1 MKYKRFILF
10 VLLSV
15 GFITGTSVTSA
26 FAAEAKTA
34 KAKPQTEAVVPTK
47 DSDPNIAITEV
58 NRDGKRF
65 RDQSARMA
73 QGKVDLLMIGDSIT
87 HGWEG
92 KGKDVWQKYYG
103 NRNAMNFGISGDRT
117 EHVLWRLAHS
127 PLDKINPKMAV
138 VMIGTNNIGRPERS
152 TPNHTI
158 EGVKKVVAVLKE
170 KFPKMKILLLEVFPR
185 DEQADS
191 DRRVKVNQINA
202 GLRKAFA
209 SVENVQLY
217 SIGDLFC
224 DKNGVLRKDLMPD
237 FLHPNAEGYEIWA
250 RAMEPMIAEVVDKA
264 PSECIPSDKKGG
276 YRETWYKIY
285 NAQNEL
291 LKKGNVEILLL
302 GDSITNR
309 WDTMGKAQWKK
320 YLEGRKAINLGIGGD
335 GTQNVLWRID
345 HYDFSK
351 ATPKKAFLL
360 IGVNNTSPTA
370 KPEDIV
376 LATRLIIKRLQEKFP
391 GIHVYVMKQFPN
403 RRADKWTP
411 ERTEKVKMLN
421 VLLPYYVRDLK
432 GVTMLD
438 FDAAF
443 RLKDGSVPAEYM
455 PDGLHL
461 GEPGFEIWGKCLQP
475 YLSTA
480 P

>member
-1 MKYKRFILF
+1 
-10 VLLSV
+10 
-15 GFITGTSVTSA
+15 
-26 FAAEAKTA
+26 
-34 KAKPQTEAVVPTK
+34 
-47 DSDPNIAITEV
+47 
-58 NRDGKRF
+58 
-65 RDQSARMA
+65 SARMA
-73 QGKVDLLMIGDSIT
+73 QGNVDLLMIGDSIT

-103 NRNAMNFGISGDRT
+103 TRNAMNFGIGGDRT
-117 EHVLWRLAHS
+117 EPVLWRLAHS

-138 VMIGTNNIGRPERS
+138 VLIGTNNIGRPDRS

-185 DEQADS
+185 DEQPDS
-191 DRRVKVNQINA
+191 PRRVKVNQINA
-202 GLRKAFA
+202 GLRKAFVH
-209 SVENVQLY
+209 VENVQLY
-217 SIGDLFC
+217 SIGELFC
-224 DKNGVLRKDLMPD
+224 DKNGVLRHDLMPD

-250 RAMEPMIAEVVDKA
+250 RAMEPMIAQAVDKV
-264 PSECIPSDKKGG
+264 PGECIPVDKSGS

-320 YLEGRKAINLGIGGD
+320 YLEGHKAVNLGIGGD
-335 GTQNVLWRID
+335 TTQNVLWRID

-351 ATPKKAFLL
+351 TTPKKAFLL
-360 IGVNNTSPTA
+360 IGVNNTSSETRA
-370 KPEDIV
+370 ENIV
-376 LATRLIIKRLQEKFP
+376 LATRQIIQRLQEKFP

-403 RRADKWTP
+403 RRGDKWTP
-411 ERTEKVKMLN
+411 ERTAKVKMLN
-421 VLLPYYVRDLK
+421 ELLPYYVRDLK

-438 FDAAF
+438 FDSAF

-461 GEPGFEIWGKCLQP
+461 GVPGFEIWGKCLQP

>member
-1 MKYKRFILF
+1 MKFKRFVVFACLSIFLAG
-10 VLLSV
+10 SV
-15 GFITGTSVTSA
+15 GTISLL
-26 FAAEAKTA
+26 AADA
-34 KAKPQTEAVVPTK
+34 KAKKEKSLPASVVPTK
-47 DSDPNIAITEV
+47 DSDPNVAITEV

-65 RDQSARMA
+65 REQSARMA
-73 QGKVDLLMIGDSIT
+73 QGNVDLLMIGDSIT

-103 NRNAMNFGISGDRT
+103 HRNAMNFGIGGDRT

-138 VMIGTNNIGRPERS
+138 VLIGTNNIGRPERS

-185 DEQADS
+185 DEQPDAE
-191 DRRVKVNQINA
+191 RRIKVNQINE
-202 GLRKAFA
+202 GLRKAFT

-237 FLHPNAEGYEIWA
+237 FLHPNAEGYELWA
-250 RAMEPMIAEVVDKA
+250 QAMEPMIAETVDKVTA
-264 PSECIPSDKKGG
+264 ESVPVDRDGS

-291 LKKGNVEILLL
+291 LKKGNLDILLL
-302 GDSITNR
+302 GDSITR
-309 WDTMGKAQWKK
+309 GWDTAGKAQWEK
-320 YLEGRKAINLGIGGD
+320 YLAGSKAVNLGIGGD
-335 GTQNVLWRID
+335 QTQHVLWRIG

-351 ATPKKAFLL
+351 VKPKKAFLL
-360 IGVNNTSPTA
+360 IGVNNTSPKA
-370 KPEDIV
+370 KPENIV
-376 LATRLIIKRLQEKFP
+376 LATRQIVKRLQEMFP
-391 GIHVYVMKQFPN
+391 GIKVYVMKQLPN

-411 ERTEKVKMLN
+411 ERIAKVEMLST
-421 VLLPYYVRDLK
+421 LLPWYVRDLK
-432 GVTMLD
+432 NVTVLD
-438 FDAAF
+438 FDSAF
-443 RLKDGSVPAEYM
+443 RLKDGSVPATYM

-461 GEPGFEIWGKCLQP
+461 GEQGFEIWGKCLQP
-475 YLSTA
+475 YLTLS